1 MSAHRKLNIERIKVL
16 IEEVREAADNL
27 LEYAKLPEDEI
38 LSNKTVLNAV
48 KYSFIVAIQGII
60 NICHHIVAR
69 LSGKVPDEYGEC
81 FLILKEMGYL
91 TSDYALKLKSMA
103 GFRNILIHL
112 YHEVDDRRVLKY
124 LKKDLWIIEE
134 FLKVTKKVLDENI

>member
-1 MSAHRKLNIERIKVL
+1 MSSHRKLNIERIKVL
-16 IEEVREAADNL
+16 IEEVREASDNL
-27 LEYAKLPEDEI
+27 SEYSKLSEGEI
-38 LSNKTVLNAV
+38 LSNKTVLNAA

-60 NICHHIVAR
+60 DICHHIVAR
-69 LSGKVPDEYGEC
+69 FSGKVPDEYGEC

-91 TSDYALKLKSMA
+91 TSDYALKLKAIA

-112 YHEVDDRRVLKY
+112 YHEVDDKRVLKY

-134 FLKVTKKVLDENI
+134 FLKVIKRVLEENM